1 MKKILSLLL
10 GIVILTAALPCFA
23 QGSVPEPWKT
33 FYVSTEGNDDGT
45 GTENDPFLT
54 ITRARDEVRKFNQDM
69 QGDICVYLRG
79 GVYRQADTLT
89 FAPEDSGS
97 NGYYIRY
104 MSYPGE
110 KATISGGKPVTGWK
124 KTENG
129 IWSAP
134 LEGVDYVRTLDVN
147 GRAGR
152 RAQTEEMVPLD
163 EIFAVEDS
171 GNKSDGIITKGGAK
185 YAKYTNPQDIQL
197 FFSRAWKAFLLNV
210 EKIEATGESC
220 RFYMEQPFF
229 EEATTPGPTHYVNPG
244 NRFIMINAFEEL
256 DTPGEFYYNRTTK
269 TLYYMPRE
277 DENMAS
283 AEVEVPVI
291 QTLIS
296 VDGEHSGN
304 KVKNLVFDSLTLAH
318 TTWNRGAAHSIVGDQ
333 AQWYTPHKDDIKQN
347 PGYYQ
352 VPANIIL
359 DRAEK
364 IFFTNNVIRDMG
376 AVGIGLVEGVYNCQF
391 TGNVFCDIGDS
402 AMTVGTMDQPYQDK
416 VYKGRDLAHGK
427 FASAA
432 NDWTHKQT
440 YISTAAVDGNIK
452 TGYSAEG
459 IGPHWWQVDL
469 GQPWR
474 IHRIEIDDRIDID
487 NQVARS
493 NFEILGSN
501 DPNFGTYTI
510 LGKQGAEPYTRNA
523 TATYYVESE
532 EEFRYVRIRKTDVSY
547 LYLAEVRVINE
558 DEEYAPA
565 TDQCTDN
572 LIRNNYITRIGLINT
587 GAPGI
592 QAYYTRGLDMSHN
605 TIYDVPYSGLCCGWG
620 WGHYA
625 DAVDG
630 RDNSINYNHIEKVM
644 QVSVDGGGIYTLGS
658 QPNSTQIGNYIK
670 NMPNPY
676 GALYG
681 DNSTSYYSY
690 INNVI
695 EDVNIFALCAENGQG
710 TRWQD
715 NWTTATKDMIDT
727 TVNQYVEKPDYF
739 IPGNPPVE
747 AMEVIVNAGLEDGY
761 KDIVEKAGTNWWP
774 RTTGSQFNNLRYD
787 PVFMVD
793 NNLLVYVLRYYI
805 ADCRM
810 WLSIAEAGDEVG
822 QYPQEALDAF
832 SAAIEKAAAA
842 LKMNPIDRD
851 KVVETRL
858 ALIEDVEA
866 FVNSRISYPSERLI
880 QEAEHELKVTKIGTS
895 LGTINRS
902 YYNKLQSI
910 LEAYKKNTADSS
922 QHLYLEQYLQHFKES
937 KIDLKISS
945 FSLFNQTMGVEI
957 DHENSIIKVPVQ
969 FAAKLND
976 LVPTIDYRKE
986 GITISPDPSL
996 PQDFNKDVYY
1006 TLKTL
1011 DGSASKTYTVRAVKP
1026 TPIHS
1031 ESVYSLKTALAD
1043 TEGWNS
1049 FGLYNNSCYTGE
1061 LFGNVELSFK
1071 MKVASRDTYDWPSL
1085 VFRSES
1091 YDKSFDDMANQAY
1104 ILCFNPGAIELHRFN
1119 NGVRTQFW
1127 GPVASAKTIFGGSL
1141 QTDAFKYDEEN
1152 DVKLITRNE
1161 ADGVRIT
1168 IIINGETVID
1178 FLDNYEGAIT
1188 SPGYFGTVSPGS
1200 AVVLGAE

>member
-10 GIVILTAALPCFA
+10 GTILLISSLPCFA
-23 QGSVPEPWKT
+23 HNGASAPWKT
-33 FYVSTEGNDDGT
+33 IYVSTTGNDNGT
-45 GTENDPFLT
+45 GTESDPFLT
-54 ITRARDEVRKFNQDM
+54 IDRAREEVRKFNQDM
-69 QGDICVYLRG
+69 KGDICVYLRS
-79 GVYRQADTLT
+79 GVYRQSETLT
-89 FAPEDSGS
+89 FKPEDSGS
-97 NGYYIRY
+97 NGYYVRY

-110 KATISGGKPVTGWK
+110 TVTVSGGKPVTGWK
-124 KTENG
+124 KTNG
-129 IWSAP
+129 NIWSAP
-134 LEGVDYVRTLDVN
+134 VAGVDYVRTLDVN

-152 RAQTEEMVPLD
+152 RAQTEEMVSLD
-163 EIFAVEDS
+163 ELFAVKDS
-171 GNKSDGIITKGGAK
+171 GYTSDGIVTKGGAK
-185 YAKYTNPQDIQL
+185 YASYTNAEDIQL

-210 EKIEATGESC
+210 EKIEATGDNC

-244 NRFIMINAFEEL
+244 NRFVLINAFEEL
-256 DTPGEFYYNRTTK
+256 DTPGEFYYNRK
-269 TLYYMPRE
+269 TAMLYYMPRE
-277 DENMAS
+277 DEDMS
-283 AEVEVPVI
+283 TAEVEVPMI
-291 QTLIS
+291 QTLLS
-296 VDGEHSGN
+296 VSGEHSGN
-304 KVKNLVFDSLTLAH
+304 KVKNIAFDSLTFAH
-318 TTWNRGAAHSIVGDQ
+318 TIWNRGASHSIVGDQ
-333 AQWYTPHKDDIKQN
+333 AQWYTPHKDDVKKN

-352 VPANIIL
+352 VPANIVL

-364 IFFTNNVIRDMG
+364 IFFTNNIIRDMG

-391 TGNVFCDIGDS
+391 VGNVFCDIADS

-416 VYKGRDLAHGK
+416 VYVGRDLAHGK

-432 NDWTHKQT
+432 KDWTHKQT
-440 YISTAAVDGNIK
+440 YISTAAVDGNVK

-459 IGPHWWQVDL
+459 LGPHWWQVDL
-469 GQPWR
+469 GESWR
-474 IHRIEIDDRIDID
+474 IHRIEIDDRIDVD
-487 NQVARS
+487 NKVARS

-501 DPNFGTYTI
+501 DPNFNTYTI
-510 LGKQGAEPYTRNA
+510 LGKQGAEPYTHNS

-558 DEEYAPA
+558 DEEYAPG
-565 TDQCTDN
+565 TDQCADN

-605 TIYDVPYSGLCCGWG
+605 TVYDVPYSGLCCGWG

-630 RDNSINYNHIEKVM
+630 RDNSINYNHLEKVM

-681 DNSTSYYSY
+681 DNSTSFYSY

-710 TRWQD
+710 TRWED

-727 TVNQYVEKPDYF
+727 TPNQYIEDPTYF
-739 IPGNPPVE
+739 IPGNPPVD
-747 AMEVIVNAGLEDGY
+747 AMEVIVNAGLEDQY
-761 KDIVEKAGTNWWP
+761 KHITEKAGENWWP
-774 RTTGSQFNNLRYD
+774 RTIESQFNNLRYD
-787 PVFMVD
+787 PVFMID

-810 WLSIAEAGDEVG
+810 WLSLAEAGTEVG
-822 QYPQEALDAF
+822 QYPKEAIEAF
-832 SAAIEKAAAA
+832 SNAIETAAAA
-842 LKMNPIDRD
+842 LKMNPINRD

-858 ALIEDVEA
+858 ELIKEVETFKA
-866 FVNSRISYPSERLI
+866 SRISYAPERLI
-880 QEAEHELKVTKIGTS
+880 QEAESELKKTTVGS
-895 LGTINRS
+895 GLGMINKEC
-902 YYNKLQSI
+902 YNKLKNI
-910 LEAYKKNTADSS
+910 LNAYKKDTDDEEM
-922 QHLYLEQYLQHFKES
+922 HLYLEQYLQFFRES
-937 KIDLKISS
+937 KIDLRISS
-945 FSLFNQTMGVEI
+945 FSLLNQSIGVKI
-957 DHENSIIKVPVQ
+957 DHENGIVEVPVQ
-969 FAAKLND
+969 YSADLQD
-976 LVPTIDYRKE
+976 LVPVIGYRKD
-986 GITISPDPSL
+986 GVTISPDPSL
-996 PQDFNKDVYY
+996 PQNFSRDVKY

-1011 DGSASKTYTVRAVKP
+1011 DGTSAKTYIVRAVKP
-1026 TPIHS
+1026 TPIDS
-1031 ESVYSLKTALAD
+1031 EHAHSLKSALDD

-1049 FGLYNNSCYTGE
+1049 FGLYNNSCYTGDIY
-1061 LFGNVELSFK
+1061 GNVNLSFT

-1091 YDKSFDDMANQAY
+1091 YDKSFDDLANQAY

-1119 NGVRTQFW
+1119 QGVRTQFW

-1141 QTDAFKYDEEN
+1141 QTDVFKFDEEN
-1152 DVKLITRNE
+1152 DIQLTTRNE
-1161 ADGVRIT
+1161 ADGVRIVVT
-1168 IIINGETVID
+1168 INGETVID
-1178 FLDNYEGAIT
+1178 FVDNYEGAIT
-1188 SPGYFGTVSPGS
+1188 NPGYFGTVAPGS
-1200 AVVLGAE
+1200 AVVLGAK